1 MFTPPNFAAHSA
13 LNKISKIMA
22 RIFQL
27 QEKLKIENTVEFPK
41 SNQKISKTLKNIYLM
56 NLEDETIILAFYF
69 VDQITKKLRIFLNL
83 ENSTGILIGAII
95 IADKILNDYPRNI
108 DKYQLASGLKKQQL
122 IEIEKY
128 FLEILDYNLYVTEE
142 NFEKYQKRVQ
152 EY

>member
-13 LNKISKIMA
+13 LHKISKIMA

-27 QEKLKIENTVEFPK
+27 QEKLKIENTVEIPK
-41 SNQKISKTLKNIYLM
+41 SNQKINKTLKNIYLM

-122 IEIEKY
+122 IEIEIQ